1 MTKARAGT
9 GKIFQTGNSRKFIVK
24 SRKNWLV
31 AVFATAASMCANGK
45 EPLRVSLQQLFDI
58 AESHNASIQSFRTAV
73 AEASDGV
80 GASKAARLPDLEATA
95 SVSYL
100 GNVLVWDRP
109 FKNGITAQT
118 PHFGNNFALVA
129 RQTVYSGGAITS
141 SIRLAK
147 LNQKMAEVEAVENR
161 QRVRFLLTGHYL
173 QLHNLRHQETVFD
186 QNIALADTL
195 IRQTRRRME
204 QGVALENDVTRH
216 ELQRENLLLGRA
228 RVRDAQR
235 IISHQLTTALGLDTA
250 IVILP
255 DDDFITGLCPQESEA
270 EWQRIAVFNH
280 TGIQKADLG
289 THMAEQKVQL
299 QRAERLPKISL
310 VAEDHFDGPVTFEIP
325 TLDKNI
331 NYWYVGVGVTYK
343 FSSLWKNSKSL
354 RQARTAVHRSQ
365 QRQREAAESVDNA
378 IQAAYTNYL
387 TSFTELKTHQK
398 SVELAEQ
405 NYRVIQNRYENG
417 LALITDMVDAANV
430 KLDAELALVSARIN
444 VIYNYYQL
452 KYISNTL

>member
-1 MTKARAGT
+1 MK
-9 GKIFQTGNSRKFIVK
+9 QRK
-24 SRKNWLV
+24 RWLV
-31 AVFATAASMCANGK
+31 AVFVTAASLCADGN
-45 EPLRVSLQQLFDI
+45 EPLKVSLRQLFEI

-73 AEASDGV
+73 TEAKEGV
-80 GASKAARLPDLEATA
+80 DVAKSAWRPDLKATA

-100 GNVLVWDRP
+100 GNVQIWDRSL
-109 FKNGITAQT
+109 KNRISATT
-118 PHFGNNFALVA
+118 PHFGNNFALMA

-141 SIRLAK
+141 GIRLAK
-147 LNQKMAEVEAVENR
+147 LNQKMAEVEAEENR

-195 IRQTRRRME
+195 ILQTLHRME
-204 QGVALENDVTRH
+204 QGVALENDITRH
-216 ELQRENLLLGRA
+216 ELLRENLLLGRA
-228 RVRDAQR
+228 RVQDAQR

-250 IVILP
+250 IRILP
-255 DDDFITGLCPQESEA
+255 DGDFATELYPRENESE
-270 EWQRIAVFNH
+270 WQQTATFNH
-280 TGIQKADLG
+280 TGLQKADLG
-289 THMAEQKVQL
+289 TRMAEQKVML
-299 QRAERLPKISL
+299 QRAERLPKVAL
-310 VAEDHFDGPVTFEIP
+310 MAEDHFDGPVTFEIP

-331 NYWYVGVGVTYK
+331 NYWYVGVGVTYN
-343 FSSLWKNSKSL
+343 FSSLWKNNKSL
-354 RQARTAVHRSQ
+354 RKARTAVQHSRQ
-365 QRQREAAESVDNA
+365 QQREAAEGVENA

-387 TSFTELKTHQK
+387 TAFTELNTQQK